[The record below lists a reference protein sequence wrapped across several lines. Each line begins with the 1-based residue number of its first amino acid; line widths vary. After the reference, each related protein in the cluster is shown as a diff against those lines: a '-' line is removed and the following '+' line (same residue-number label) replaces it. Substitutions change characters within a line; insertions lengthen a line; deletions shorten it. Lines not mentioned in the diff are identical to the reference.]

1 MATSTSVPVEEYLRT
16 TYHPDMEYV
25 DGELV
30 ERHVGEHKHS
40 CLQTELVLE
49 LGPGQRARGFRVL
62 TEQRL
67 RVLGTKNR
75 YRIPDVCVMAL
86 PYRSE
91 PVLTTPPHLIIEIRS
106 REDET
111 ADVLAK
117 VADFLRFGVAH
128 IWIADPYKHTV
139 QEADREGIRYC
150 TDLVLETDLVGRVD
164 FSALFAKVDEPTE

>member
-16 TYHPDMEYV
+16 TYRPDMEYV

-40 CLQTELVLE
+40 CLQTEVVLE
-49 LGPGQRARGFRVL
+49 LGPRQRARGFRVL

-67 RVLGTKNR
+67 RVLGTKHR

-86 PYRSE
+86 PYHSE
-91 PVLTTPPHLIIEIRS
+91 PVLTTPPHLVVEILS
-106 REDET
+106 PDDET
-111 ADVLAK
+111 ADTLAR

-128 IWIADPYKHTV
+128 IWIANPYKHTL

-150 TDLVLETDLVGRVD
+150 ADLVLETDLVGRVD
-164 FSALFAKVDEPTE
+164 FNALFAKVDEPTE